1 MSTEVKG
8 AEKAP
13 ASLDPMIGQTINDR
27 FRITG
32 LLAKGGMGK
41 VYRAEQAPL
50 GRVCAVKVLT
60 PRASTEQDADFQR
73 RFFNEASICARL
85 THPNT
90 VTIFDYGRT
99 DDNVYW
105 MAMEYLE
112 GRTLSR
118 ALREEGPFDAA
129 RATHIA
135 RQICRSL
142 REAHTLGVIHRD
154 LKPANI
160 YLVEHGDERDMVK
173 VLDFGLVKNI
183 EPDAEE
189 DVTQAGIFMGSPKY
203 MAPEQIRG
211 EHVDARTDVYA
222 LGVILYEMVS
232 GKVPF
237 DRANQVDIL
246 LAHTAQPVPPLASDV
261 DPGIATIIMRC
272 LEKSPEA
279 RYVSMDEVLLA
290 LKQAA
295 PAGQTTRSLQMSG
308 SFDGLSTSG
317 TFTPESSPAAL
328 SPSVPSPSTSSLSPE
343 IEKPAN
349 RSSVKLWLGAFA
361 AAAVILAVLVPLTT
375 RRSAGNGNAAANG
388 DSHTTPTEA
397 TTAPA
402 TNVASTSA
410 VVTAAKPPPPSLDVQ
425 VDSDPAGARV
435 LDEQKVILCDTTPCA
450 VRVEGG
456 SLVVT
461 LTLDG
466 YASERVKLT
475 TGDEP
480 RHVKLAK
487 KGLVVVTTAT
497 GKKETTPPPQP
508 GTAHSGFLGNP
519 Y

>member
-1 MSTEVKG
+1 MSTEGKG
-8 AEKAP
+8 ASKAP
-13 ASLDPMIGQTINDR
+13 PPLDPMIGQTINER

-50 GRVCAVKVLT
+50 GRICAIKVLT
-60 PRASTEQDADFQR
+60 ARSTSEQDADFQR

-183 EPDAEE
+183 EAEADE

-246 LAHTAQPVPPLASDV
+246 LAHTAQPVPPLAADV
-261 DPGIATIIMRC
+261 DPTIASIIMRC
-272 LEKSPEA
+272 LEKAPEA
-279 RYVSMDEVLLA
+279 RFVSMDEVLLA
-290 LKQAA
+290 LKQAV
-295 PAGQTTRSLQMSG
+295 PGGQTTRSLAMSG

-328 SPSVPSPSTSSLSPE
+328 SPSVPSPSTSSLTPE
-343 IEKPAN
+343 VPQPAN
-349 RSSVKLWLGAFA
+349 RSSLKLWLGAFA

-375 RRSAGNGNAAANG
+375 RRS
-388 DSHTTPTEA
+388 TTSTA
-397 TTAPA
+397 TTFQVPTATEPVHDQPSAPSTNVPA
-402 TNVASTSA
+402 TTVAE
-410 VVTAAKPPPPSLDVQ
+410 AAKPQPSLDVR
-425 VDSDPAGARV
+425 VESDPVGARV
-435 LDEQKVILCDTTPCA
+435 LDEQKVILCDVTPCK
-450 VRVEGG
+450 VRVDNK
-456 SLVVT
+456 SMVFTLV
-461 LTLDG
+461 LDG
-466 YASERVKLT
+466 YGNERVKLT
-475 TGDEP
+475 AGDEP
-480 RHVKLAK
+480 RHVKLVKKSTVVITTTTAK
-487 KGLVVVTTAT
+487 KDN
-497 GKKETTPPPQP
+497 PPPQP